1 MEKTSINWGNNFEFR
16 ENSYICLKEESL
28 KNYRDM
34 SANTFD
40 LTNPLTLILTHM
52 KLAKRLLIF
61 AIIMFGLNVFITHAQ
76 STAQD
81 TVCAGTTGKTYYVT
95 ASTGSTYTWSINGG
109 TQASGGA
116 TNSITVD
123 FDNSTG
129 TDTIS
134 VVEVDSNGC
143 TADPV
148 YLAVVRMPNPTA
160 SITGS
165 TILCHNDS
173 ATVSFTLSGTYPLSL
188 TYNDGSSNIT
198 VNNISTTSYAF
209 NTGVL
214 PSSTSYALIS
224 VADVLGCTTAG
235 SGSANITVLAKPVTS
250 AIYH

>member
-1 MEKTSINWGNNFEFR
+1 
-16 ENSYICLKEESL
+16 
-28 KNYRDM
+28 
-34 SANTFD
+34 
-40 LTNPLTLILTHM
+40 M

-95 ASTGSTYTWSINGG
+95 ASTGSTYTWTINGG
-109 TQASGGA
+109 TQASGGS

-123 FDNSTG
+123 FDNSSG
-129 TDTIS
+129 IDTIS

-160 SITGS
+160 SITG
-165 TILCHNDS
+165 TTTLCHNDS

-188 TYNDGSSNIT
+188 TYNDGSNNIT
-198 VNNISTTSYAF
+198 LNNISTTSYSF

-214 PSSTSYALIS
+214 PNSTNYALVSIS
-224 VADVLGCTTAG
+224 DVLGCSTNA
-235 SGSANITVLAKPVTS
+235 SGSANVTVLAKPVTS
-250 AIYH
+250 PIYH

>member
-1 MEKTSINWGNNFEFR
+1 MKKA
-16 ENSYICLKEESL
+16 YICLKVETL
-28 KNYRDM
+28 KNYQGM
-34 SANTFD
+34 VTNIFD
-40 LTNPLTLILTHM
+40 LSNPLTLIINHM

-95 ASTGSTYTWSINGG
+95 ASTGSTYSWTINGG
-109 TQASGGA
+109 TQASGGS

-123 FDNSTG
+123 FNNSSG
-129 TDTIS
+129 IDTIS

-160 SITGS
+160 SISGT
-165 TILCHNDS
+165 TTLCHNDS

-198 VNNISTTSYAF
+198 VNNISSTSYSF

-214 PSSTSYALIS
+214 PNSTSYSLVTIS
-224 VADVLGCTTAG
+224 DVIGCSTNA
-235 SGSANITVLAKPVTS
+235 SGSATVTVLAKPVTS